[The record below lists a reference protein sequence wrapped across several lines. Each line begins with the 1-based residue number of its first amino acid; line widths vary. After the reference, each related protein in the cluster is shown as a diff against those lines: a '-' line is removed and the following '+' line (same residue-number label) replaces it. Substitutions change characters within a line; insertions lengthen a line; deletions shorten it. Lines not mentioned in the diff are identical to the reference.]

1 MRTVP
6 DVKLPDVKPY
16 AGNPHVLAYVVL
28 VVLAFYCIISTMLY
42 LNYVRPDYR
51 ALLCLTG
58 CDRETEVLEFFGR
71 DPEKSHFMVLLFALF
86 SCRRLDP
93 YLRFTDPP
101 QAVTGNSASVPPKTA
116 GRLCGISISIL
127 YSHLV

>member
-6 DVKLPDVKPY
+6 GVKPY
-16 AGNPHVLAYVVL
+16 AGNPHVLDYVVL
-28 VVLAFYCIISTMLY
+28 AVLAFYCIISTMLY

-71 DPEKSHFMVLLFALF
+71 DPEIVYFKGDKM
-86 SCRRLDP
+86 
-93 YLRFTDPP
+93 PP
-101 QAVTGNSASVPPKTA
+101 GLEVAVPPHFPQGPGLYKPKCA
-116 GRLCGISISIL
+116 AVLC
-127 YSHLV
+127 VC

>member
-16 AGNPHVLAYVVL
+16 AGNPHVLAYVVIAIL
-28 VVLAFYCIISTMLY
+28 GFYCMASTMLY

-51 ALLCLTG
+51 ALLSLTR

-71 DPEKSHFMVLLFALF
+71 DPEIVYFKGDKM
-86 SCRRLDP
+86 
-93 YLRFTDPP
+93 PP
-101 QAVTGNSASVPPKTA
+101 PGLEVAVPPHFPQGPGLYKPKCA
-116 GRLCGISISIL
+116 AVLC
-127 YSHLV
+127 VC